1 METLKCEMIKSE
13 AQYDKYCDLLEELLY
28 SSSESKA
35 VNDEIE
41 LLTLLIEKWNEEHY
55 PFEKLTPAVANA
67 KKKKLKGA
75 SDFGVRVIR
84 DKSLD
89 KLSDVDWSP
98 EKTKQANEVVAKLKW
113 NI

>member
-1 METLKCEMIKSE
+1 M
-13 AQYDKYCDLLEELLY
+13 
-28 SSSESKA
+28 
-35 VNDEIE
+35 
-41 LLTLLIEKWNEEHY
+41 
-55 PFEKLTPAVANA
+55 
-67 KKKKLKGA
+67 KKKKLKKDFA
-75 SDFGVRVIR
+75 SGVRVIR